1 MPEVPL
7 ADRKVFTTDTGR
19 KVYGGG
25 GITPDI
31 IVRPAKLSRTTQLLE
46 VRSAIFNYA
55 VDYAAKHPELTKEL
69 TVTPQML
76 EEFSRFAAGMDVATV
91 DDIRTAMKLPADHK
105 FIERSLRA
113 EIIAAK
119 FGLDASYPY
128 RLDGDDQI
136 ERALAAMPQSDK
148 LASNAALIHAQHA
161 AQDSAHASPTTA
173 SVPNGGLR

>member
-1 MPEVPL
+1 MPL
-7 ADRKVFTTDTGR
+7 ADRKVFVTDTGR

-31 IVRPAKLSRTTQLLE
+31 IVKPAKLSRTTQLLE

-55 VDYAAKHPELTKEL
+55 IDYSAKHPEVTKEL
-69 TVTPQML
+69 TITPQML
-76 EEFSRFAAGMDVATV
+76 DEFTRFAAGMDVATL
-91 DDIRTAMKLPADHK
+91 DDIQQALKLPADHK

-119 FGLDASYPY
+119 FGLEASYPF

-148 LASNAALIHAQHA
+148 LASNAAVIHAQHA
-161 AQDSAHASPTTA
+161 VHDSAHTSPATA
-173 SVPNGGLR
+173 AVPNGGIR